1 MKRRKEFYK
10 QKATN
15 IGLYNLGATCTSPE
29 GLAFYTPQPSIYD
42 EKDISSNAERAKIIK
57 SQGSL
62 SINQIHHGGCLSL
75 RKLSGLPV
83 LAVFAE
89 VLKKELEKKGNLND
103 ETRAID
109 LTDQDIKRIINDFP
123 KAIELS
129 IKEGYDGIEMHGANN
144 FFIQRFYSG
153 YYNKRSDEW
162 GGSLDKRMRF
172 PLEVVDA
179 CCKIRDKCNKP
190 EFLLDIVY
198 LLRSLLMMVL
208 Q

>member
-1 MKRRKEFYK
+1 M
-10 QKATN
+10 
-15 IGLYNLGATCTSPE
+15 
-29 GLAFYTPQPSIYD
+29 
-42 EKDISSNAERAKIIK
+42 
-57 SQGSL
+57 
-62 SINQIHHGGCLSL
+62 
-75 RKLSGLPV
+75 
-83 LAVFAE
+83 AVFVE

-179 CCKIRDKCNKP
+179 CSKIRDKYTKSEFIIGYRLSPEEPFDDGITMTETLALVRALVKKP
-190 EFLLDIVY
+190 I
-198 LLRSLLMMVL
+198 